1 MITQIYEVQTP
12 DEAKQLIEL
21 GVDHIGSVIV
31 SENNWKVPLIKETIE
46 KIKEAD
52 SKSSLIPL
60 FKQHKTIFKVLDYYQ
75 PDLVHFCDDLSN
87 NHSDYENH
95 EYFLHLQQKIKEEIP
110 EVKIM
115 RSIPIV
121 QSGSSETIDTIQLAL
136 LFEPVSDFFLTDT
149 LLTATTNI
157 SADPQPVNG
166 FIGITGK
173 TCDWDMAG
181 KLVKS
186 SNIPVILAGGL
197 SPDNVFDGITHVRP
211 AGVDSCT
218 GTNARD
224 ENGNI
229 IRFKKDFEK
238 IKRFVK
244 EVQRA
249 EKEQNRTKNKDC
261 LN

>member
-31 SENNWKVPLIKETIE
+31 SEDNWKVPLIKKTIE
-46 KIKEAD
+46 NISRTAA
-52 SKSSLIPL
+52 KSSLIPL
-60 FKQHKTIFKVLDYYQ
+60 FKNYKSIVKALDYYQ
-75 PDLVHFCDDLSN
+75 PDVVHFCDDLT
-87 NHSDYENH
+87 NHNAVVEKH
-95 EYFLHLQQKIKEEIP
+95 EDFLLIQKNIKKKFP
-110 EVKIM
+110 QVKIM

-121 QSGSSETIDTIQLAL
+121 QSGSIKKINTLKLARM
-136 LFEPVSDFFLTDT
+136 FEPVSDFFLTDT
-149 LLTATTNI
+149 FLTAKSDVSTD
-157 SADPQPVNG
+157 SQPVNG

-173 TCDWDMAG
+173 TCDWDVAR

-186 SNIPVILAGGL
+186 SIIPVILAGGL
-197 SPDNVFDGITHVRP
+197 SPDNVFAGITHVRP

-218 GTNARD
+218 GTNAND
-224 ENGNI
+224 ENGNM

-244 EVQRA
+244 EVRRA
-249 EKEQNRTKNKDC
+249 EKTIDRWGP
-261 LN
+261 